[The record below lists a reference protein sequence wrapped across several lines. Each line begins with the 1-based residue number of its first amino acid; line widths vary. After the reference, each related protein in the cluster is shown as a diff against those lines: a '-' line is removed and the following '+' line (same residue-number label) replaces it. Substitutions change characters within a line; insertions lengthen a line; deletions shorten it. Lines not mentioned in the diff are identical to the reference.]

1 MRILAF
7 SDWRVQPMDVLF
19 EIIKGIDNVDAIVY
33 AGDDLD
39 RFDNSFFL
47 ESIRQKLHRHEDSD
61 KSYISKCAAE
71 IFYYA
76 FSQCPE
82 ITSEIELKGLAIF
95 EINTKKCEIGS
106 GIFQDILRSRFRPT
120 DSQLDAIKYKLKVG
134 IETGRVIDIEGQR
147 IIVFKLDSQSEIFP
161 EIDFPN
167 VFQELSKQVNA
178 PVLGVIGN
186 DDTEKCGKTL
196 TGDNVFNVH
205 ENPVKINKNFFMGIQ
220 GVICNDEAFKKWV
233 KYKELNALKR
243 EIEDFYTKSLLKKHR
258 NDVASFELNMSLREL
273 RSRAFDPEI
282 TNDIDDLN
290 SLLTS
295 KLEEDAR
302 EVLTALLS
310 KYHNIVYE
318 IRNYG
323 SDSGSCIGH
332 VAMGESDAKKH
343 LERQIKKC
351 DMNKSSIIVSHTP
364 PYGVLDIGR
373 RFGIEHIG
381 STELRDFV
389 VKNKIPLVI
398 CGHVHGYG
406 GYIGN
411 IGKTTVVN
419 VSSHDS
425 PGSEGNIAIIDYE
438 DIVEVKWIKISDYD
452 RRLRKL
458 KDIGIYREMLL
469 KNNRINTIDDLLNCS
484 NEFLTGLKAQPI
496 VSLESKKIFSKAEK
510 KDEELILTLLFKYN
524 LSEEEFK
531 KLSPEEIDFER
542 KAIYFRRSHGKGEKR
557 YIPLDNNT
565 YKQLIR
571 YIHKRH
577 YVYRDPI
584 FFSTDKDQNTV
595 NRLYE
600 KLDDIFKSFGRP
612 LKTKGGIGKFLGE
625 ELIKRAKAY
634 CRDEPIIYNREV
646 YPENIIYVDIETSPI
661 GIDSSHRNLGNFYIY
676 LIGVY
681 DEENGYQCFITKEKK
696 PQEKRIL
703 TDFLNYLA
711 TLRNRRSVLCAYNGN
726 NFDFKYLDEKIRS
739 NRLPTLAFKKVE
751 KIDLLEI
758 CRKNLY
764 VPKGYSLSS
773 VVSCFGYPFKY
784 PEKNGY
790 HMGLE
795 YQGFILGTLEEPD
808 WEKII
813 EYNKDDVLAMKYII
827 ESIRL

>member
-1 MRILAF
+1 MKIVAF

-19 EIIKGIDNVDAIVY
+19 EIIKDIDNVDAVVY

-61 KSYISKCAAE
+61 ISYISKCEAE

-76 FSQCPE
+76 FSQCPD
-82 ITSEIELKGLAIF
+82 IVSEDELKELAIF
-95 EINTKKCEIGS
+95 EINTEKCKIGS
-106 GIFQDILRSRFRPT
+106 WVFRDIVGSHFGPS
-120 DSQLDAIKYKLKVG
+120 DGQFDAIKYKLKVG
-134 IETGRVIDIEGQR
+134 IESGRLMDIDGHK
-147 IIVFKLDSQSEIFP
+147 IIVFKLDNQSDIFP

-167 VFQELSKQVNA
+167 LFQALSEKANV

-186 DDTEKCGKTL
+186 DDTEECGKTL
-196 TGDNVFNVH
+196 IGDNIFNIH
-205 ENPVKINKNFFMGIQ
+205 KNPIKIGEQYFLGIQ
-220 GVICNDEAFKKWV
+220 GVICDDGAFKKWV
-233 KYKELNALKR
+233 KYKELSALKR

-258 NDVASFELNMSLREL
+258 NDVAFPELNKSLIEL
-273 RSRAFDPEI
+273 KGMAFAEI
-282 TNDIDDLN
+282 TDDDIMDDLI
-290 SLLTS
+290 SPLIS
-295 KLEEDAR
+295 KVEEDAR
-302 EVLTALLS
+302 EDLTALLYKHHS
-310 KYHNIVYE
+310 IVYE

-323 SDSGSCIGH
+323 SGRESCIGH

-343 LERQIKKC
+343 LERQILKC
-351 DMNKSSIIVSHTP
+351 DKSPIIVSHTP

-381 STELRDFV
+381 SIELRDFV
-389 VKNKIPLVI
+389 LKNKIPLVI
-398 CGHVHGYG
+398 SGHVHGYG

-411 IGKTTVVN
+411 IGETTVVN
-419 VSSHDS
+419 VSSHDR
-425 PGSEGNIAIIDYE
+425 PGSEGNIAIIDYA
-438 DIVEVKWIKISDYD
+438 DTVEVKWIKVSDYD
-452 RRLRKL
+452 RCLRKV

-469 KNNRINTIDDLLNCS
+469 RSNGLDTIDGLLDCTDD
-484 NEFLTGLKAQPI
+484 FLMGLKTRLLT
-496 VSLESKKIFSKAEK
+496 SLELKKIFSTAENEE
-510 KDEELILTLLFKYN
+510 EELILTLLFKYN
-524 LSEEEFK
+524 LSEEDFK
-531 KLSPEEIDFER
+531 KLSLEEIDFER

-557 YIPLDNNT
+557 YIPLNNNT

-577 YVYRDPI
+577 YTYRDPI

-612 LKTKGGIGKFLGE
+612 LKTKGGIGIFLGE

-634 CRDEPIIYNREV
+634 CQDEPIIYNREV

-661 GIDSSHRNLGNFYIY
+661 GIDSSFLNLGKFYIY

-696 PQEKRIL
+696 TQEKRIF

-773 VVSCFGYPFKY
+773 VASYFGYPFKH